1 MEQTLNSP
9 KHVLAVPDGSRRWAE
24 KHGRPRFEG
33 HLEGAKRF
41 REISK
46 SALEMGIPYFT
57 FWAASYNNLTKRSHS
72 EVQALFSLL
81 RHELE
86 AENTLSDM
94 LEGKVKFRVIGD
106 WFEAKHDTYLLD
118 VIRHLERKTRDF
130 SQHHLTLLFG
140 YNGTAKEL
148 GIMRSALPPVDLMIR
163 TASCEEGPNWT
174 HNSCGLMALLADDG
188 RLYSPPTFWPD
199 FTTDRFRKVV
209 EEFSK
214 VSRRH
219 GA

>member
-1 MEQTLNSP
+1 MEQTQLP
-9 KHVLAVPDGSRRWAE
+9 VHVAIIPDGNGRWAKE
-24 KHGRPRFEG
+24 RNLSRSEG
-33 HLEGAKRF
+33 HYEGAKRF

-81 RHELE
+81 QHELE
-86 AENTLSDM
+86 TENTLSGL
-94 LEGKVKFRVIGD
+94 LEDKIKFRVVGD
-106 WFEAKHDTYLLD
+106 WFEVKHDTHLLD
-118 VIRHLERKTRDF
+118 VIKHLERKTNNF
-130 SQHHLTLLFG
+130 SQYHLTLLFG

-148 GIMRSALPPVDLMIR
+148 EIMRSALPLVDLMIR

-174 HNSCGLMALLADDG
+174 HNSCGLMTLLANDG
-188 RLYSPPTFWPD
+188 RLYSPPTLWPD
-199 FTTDRFRKVV
+199 FTTDRFRKVI
-209 EEFSK
+209 EEFSR